1 MLGGIAEVVYQM
13 ALDRGMIAP
22 RWPLGCVMK
31 YAFGLA
37 ICLII
42 VMYILLRILNLAR

>member
-1 MLGGIAEVVYQM
+1 LGGIAEVIYQL

-22 RWPLGCVMK
+22 RWALGRVMK

-37 ICLII
+37 ILLVI
-42 VMYILLRILNLAR
+42 VMYIMLRVLNLSR